1 MFYRKIIKELEDWR
15 SSSFRKPLIIRGARQ
30 VGKTTVVEAFG
41 KQFKQ
46 YIYLN
51 LEQNEDRALF
61 DPELTI
67 HEITDRI
74 FIEKGMLRALASST
88 LLFIDELQ
96 EAPHVVNL
104 LRYFKEEVSE
114 LPVIAAGS
122 MLETLLGKNITF
134 PVGRVEYKVLR
145 PFSFEEFLMALGRED
160 VFEQIKVTP
169 IKAFAHDISLKLF
182 HTYALIGG
190 MPEIVK
196 QYVELKDVSGLGHI
210 YDSLLSSYLEDA
222 EKYAKSDKQLQL
234 IRFCIQHVIPQAGQR
249 ITYQRFGN
257 LNYSSTEV
265 SQVMFAL
272 QKTHLI
278 HLLHPVIGYGLPL
291 EQDFKKSPRLQF
303 LDSGMISYFVG
314 LQRDIVGT
322 KDLNTIYEGKL
333 IEHLVGQELLAMQTL
348 SLRSIYF
355 WTREKN
361 QSSAELD
368 FVYPFEGEVVPVEVK
383 SGPSG
388 RLRSL
393 QVFLDQSKINYAIRF
408 YAGKVQ
414 IDHLKTQ
421 AGKPFYLL
429 SLPYYLVSR
438 IEEYL
443 TWLKEQIHAME
454 TTHTMGFREDPAR
467 YSKEV
472 VKRTEKIIGS
482 LDELTS
488 KHLDILN
495 YCKELPRKASE
506 ILEDCLGLTCQ
517 SRNKKIFVKPLLE
530 LGLLDYTDQSY
541 LKSKEQR
548 YLITDKGRTLINKSG
563 QLSLF
568 M

>member
-104 LRYFKEEVSE
+104 LRYFKEDVSE